1 MTSNDRLIA
10 DLTAA
15 REDALRTVRYARAA
29 YDDAK
34 TTERQAA
41 DAAAA
46 ANSARQCAERIV
58 ARMGDALDRLTAAAV
73 AQQGDQP

>member
-1 MTSNDRLIA
+1 MNPMTANDRLIA

-15 REDALRTVRYARAA
+15 RDDALRSVRYTTAA
-29 YDDAK
+29 YDAAK

-58 ARMGDALDRLTAAAV
+58 AKMGDALARLQPAAEA
-73 AQQGDQP
+73 A